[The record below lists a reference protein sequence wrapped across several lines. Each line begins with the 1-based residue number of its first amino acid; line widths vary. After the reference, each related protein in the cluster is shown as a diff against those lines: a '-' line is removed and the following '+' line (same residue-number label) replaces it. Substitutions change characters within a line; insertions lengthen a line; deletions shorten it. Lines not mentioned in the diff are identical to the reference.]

1 VTEARTPTLAEVVAA
16 VHRRYDPAWA
26 EHWDAV
32 GLVCGDPEAPVRRIL
47 LAVDPV
53 AATAQEALDLGA
65 DLLLTHHPLLLRP
78 VSSVAAT
85 TPPGRLL
92 HRLIRGGVG
101 LLAAHTNADSAPGG
115 VSDALA
121 AVAGLGDVDPL
132 VPAPGPGTDKYVVF
146 VPAEHLDAVLDAVHE
161 AGAGVIGDY
170 DRCASVIGATSGRFR
185 PLPGAEPFLGEVGTA
200 QEVAEAR
207 AEFVAPRSRRDAV
220 VAALRAAHPYDE
232 PAYDVLELVPAPSGV
247 GLGRVGD
254 LDAAVTL
261 GTLADRVAA
270 GVPAT
275 AQGVRVAGD
284 LDREV
289 RRIAVCGGAGSDLI
303 GAARAAGADV
313 LVTADLKHHQVLDAR
328 ELGDL
333 ALVDLAHW
341 ASEWPWLPMAADR
354 LVADLAADGATVEV
368 HVSELMTD
376 PWTARR

>member
-26 EHWDAV
+26 EPWDAV

-85 TPPGRLL
+85 TPAGRLL
-92 HRLIRGGVG
+92 HRLIRGGVA

-121 AVAGLGDVDPL
+121 AVTGLVE
-132 VPAPGPGTDKYVVF
+132 V
-146 VPAEHLDAVLDAVHE
+146 
-161 AGAGVIGDY
+161 
-170 DRCASVIGATSGRFR
+170 
-185 PLPGAEPFLGEVGTA
+185 EP
-200 QEVAEAR
+200 
-207 AEFVAPRSRRDAV
+207 
-220 VAALRAAHPYDE
+220 
-232 PAYDVLELVPAPSGV
+232 LVPAPSGA

-261 GTLADRVAA
+261 GALADRVAA

-284 LDREV
+284 LGREV

-341 ASEWPWLPMAADR
+341 ASEWPWLPTAADR

-368 HVSELMTD
+368 HVSDRVTD